1 MWVRGREE
9 FWSKVYK
16 GDSEEKKFGLFLRKY
31 FMDGT
36 LAKNSTT
43 NISEKYWGRGREV
56 GYLGVYKKMLANLV
70 S

>member
-31 FMDGT
+31 FTDGT

-56 GYLGVYKKMLANLV
+56 G
-70 S
+70 

>member
-43 NISEKYWGRGREV
+43 NISEKYWGRGREMGVAGCLQKNV
-56 GYLGVYKKMLANLV
+56 GQLG
-70 S
+70 

>member
-1 MWVRGREE
+1 M
-9 FWSKVYK
+9 YK

-43 NISEKYWGRGREV
+43 IISEKYWGRGREV
-56 GYLGVYKKMLANLV
+56 G
-70 S
+70 